1 MRPGSACNF
10 LHYTIDRL
18 PWLLHSFPYI
28 EGQTFPVCAGD
39 GRKPRF
45 PYGLQ
50 DSSAGRRKRNRGV
63 FGNPRRAGLHQT
75 RAARSFTRY
84 FRKAV
89 TTSRSA
95 GSQSTPSSSSKES
108 HFFAS
113 CSSKVGSPFSTLQI
127 KHSMERWK
135 MG

>member
-1 MRPGSACNF
+1 MRPGSACSF
-10 LHYTIDRL
+10 LHYTIGRL
-18 PWLLHSFPYI
+18 PWLLRSFPYTG
-28 EGQTFPVCAGD
+28 GQTYLGYAGD
-39 GRKPRF
+39 GRIPRSL
-45 PYGLQ
+45 YDLLDNSLGH
-50 DSSAGRRKRNRGV
+50 RKRNRRV
-63 FGNPRRAGLHQT
+63 FEDPRLAGLHQT

-95 GSQSTPSSSSKES
+95 GSQSTLSSSSKES

-113 CSSKVGSPFSTLQI
+113 CSSKVRSPFSTLQI

-135 MG
+135 VG